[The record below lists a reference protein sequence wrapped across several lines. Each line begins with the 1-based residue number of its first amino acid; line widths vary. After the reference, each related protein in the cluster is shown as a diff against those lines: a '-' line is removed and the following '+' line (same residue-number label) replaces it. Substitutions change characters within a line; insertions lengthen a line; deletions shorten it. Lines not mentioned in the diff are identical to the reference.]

1 MYLALYRKYRPRTFD
16 DVISQEHVTTTLKNQ
31 IKTGKIAHAYLFTG
45 SRGTGKTTCAKLL
58 ALAVNCLSPKDGNPC
73 GECEACIA
81 AANGCSDIVEMDAA
95 SNNGVD
101 DVRALRDEVV
111 YTPVMLK
118 HRVYII
124 DEAHMMT
131 AEAFNALLKTIE
143 EPPQHVVFILATT
156 ELHKIP
162 ATILSRCQQFSFNR
176 VSVKDSS
183 HRLLKIAKSEN
194 ISLDENAAALISRLS
209 DGGMRDAISLLDRCA
224 GITLNITEQTVRDAV
239 GIAGTEHLFSL
250 AECVRDHDP
259 AKALKLLDKL
269 HEGSKDPV
277 LLLQE
282 LSGHFRDLMM
292 LSAMNGDFSLIP
304 PSGGDREKLLSQ
316 ANDFTLGET
325 IRCIEILQ
333 EHIASAARMPRREI
347 AAQMCLIRLCSP
359 QLDSD
364 VTALSLRVEK
374 LEKKL
379 ADLSAGNLPIK
390 NIEKPTVEKAAEHAI
405 LPEEEAPKTVKE
417 VESTPQQSDEKPAW
431 LFENGQP
438 DEYDEYPPMPGDIPA
453 AQQNAPTEPELLF
466 EPDAPAE
473 PELPFEPDAPT
484 EPELPFEPDIPT
496 EPDTPDEPKEHIDP
510 IRQLNDLDPAGQWE
524 QTVAQLPEFLKALLK
539 DVKVKIDGNKIV
551 LSGYS
556 PFLYDFMQKGDS
568 AMRVQAAAKQV
579 TGREMRLQ
587 FVEQEAEQEEEIR
600 DRADVFLRQAQSM
613 GVKIKNKGTKGKA

>member
-1 MYLALYRKYRPRTFD
+1 M
-16 DVISQEHVTTTLKNQ
+16 I
-31 IKTGKIAHAYLFTG
+31 
-45 SRGTGKTTCAKLL
+45 
-58 ALAVNCLSPKDGNPC
+58 
-73 GECEACIA
+73 
-81 AANGCSDIVEMDAA
+81 
-95 SNNGVD
+95 
-101 DVRALRDEVV
+101 
-111 YTPVMLK
+111 
-118 HRVYII
+118 
-124 DEAHMMT
+124 
-131 AEAFNALLKTIE
+131 
-143 EPPQHVVFILATT
+143 
-156 ELHKIP
+156 
-162 ATILSRCQQFSFNR
+162 
-176 VSVKDSS
+176 
-183 HRLLKIAKSEN
+183 
-194 ISLDENAAALISRLS
+194 
-209 DGGMRDAISLLDRCA
+209 
-224 GITLNITEQTVRDAV
+224 
-239 GIAGTEHLFSL
+239 
-250 AECVRDHDP
+250 
-259 AKALKLLDKL
+259 
-269 HEGSKDPV
+269 
-277 LLLQE
+277 
-282 LSGHFRDLMM
+282 
-292 LSAMNGDFSLIP
+292 
-304 PSGGDREKLLSQ
+304 
-316 ANDFTLGET
+316 ET